1 MDQEYWTTEEQIKAM
16 REELRLAGQRKR
28 GDEKPAPNASKAQP
42 SNRFLKLA
50 GSLLFLI
57 TIVILSTV
65 LISVLVTK
73 SSGQLPDLLGYQL
86 FEIQSGSM
94 EPTLS
99 VGSIIVTKKP
109 NNPTELQVGDVV
121 TFESL
126 SGSLVTHRILEVLKE
141 ADGSVAYRTKGDNP
155 KNSPDQDLLT
165 PDRVVGEMLLK
176 IPLT

>member
-1 MDQEYWTTEEQIKAM
+1 MDQEYRTTDEQIKAM
-16 REELRLAGQRKR
+16 REELRLAGHGKR
-28 GDEKPAPNASKAQP
+28 GGSKPAPNASKTK
-42 SNRFLKLA
+42 STNRYGKLA
-50 GSLLFLI
+50 GSLLF
-57 TIVILSTV
+57 IVAIVLLSTV
-65 LISVLVTK
+65 LLSVLVTK
-73 SSGQLPDLLGYQL
+73 SSGELPDLLGYQL

-109 NNPTELQVGDVV
+109 NHTTDLQVGDVV

-126 SGSLVTHRILEVLKE
+126 SGSIVTHRIIEVLE
-141 ADGSVAYRTKGDNP
+141 GENGSVAYRTKGDNP

-165 PDRVVGEMLLK
+165 PDRVVAVMLIK